1 MYVCGLPHFRLRN
14 QLSLLTLRHILLRWC
29 FLPIVQANSAGAFG
43 DMTSQSTPSCVYL
56 LADHLDMLLAAG
68 EDLQKLEFHNQTAT
82 PDEEPAGYTLEAFI
96 RRTRDLES
104 AAIGRLMCARTQ
116 AAQLEGEDAR
126 FSLLARL
133 FLSGTAH
140 LGDVLQQYQN
150 PEMTAFDYGDDP
162 IGYLRSRG
170 LVAEHT
176 GCLSIVEK
184 LSNDDDF
191 LIGGHIELGALLD
204 LCAQFLD
211 TLDTQFGLFP
221 DIPPASEVETQA
233 VASRPSFF

>member
-1 MYVCGLPHFRLRN
+1 
-14 QLSLLTLRHILLRWC
+14 
-29 FLPIVQANSAGAFG
+29 
-43 DMTSQSTPSCVYL
+43 MTSQSTPSCVYL

-68 EDLQKLEFHNQTAT
+68 EDLQKLEFHNLPANSD
-82 PDEEPAGYTLEAFI
+82 DEPGGHSLEAFI

-104 AAIGRLMCARTQ
+104 AAIGRLICARTQ

-133 FLSGTAH
+133 FLSGTAR
-140 LGDVLQQYQN
+140 LSDVLQHYQN

-170 LVAEHT
+170 LIAEYN

-184 LSNDDDF
+184 LSNGDDF

-204 LCAQFLD
+204 LSAQFLD

-221 DIPPASEVETQA
+221 EIPPASEVEPKV